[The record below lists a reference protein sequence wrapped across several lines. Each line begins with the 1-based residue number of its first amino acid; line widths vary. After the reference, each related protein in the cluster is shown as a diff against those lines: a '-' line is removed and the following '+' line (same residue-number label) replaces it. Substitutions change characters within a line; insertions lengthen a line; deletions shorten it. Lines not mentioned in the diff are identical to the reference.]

1 MLQRAQKREHESPE
15 RDGAPRKCSRLRSS
29 QPSEVSCFFCGQAA
43 GMDGLH
49 EVTTF
54 QMDQRVHKS
63 AELTGD
69 SLLLAKLSLGD
80 MVALEAKYHTKCLL
94 ALYNRARKVQ
104 VEQQGAYSEDDEISG
119 IVFAELVMYVEEVR
133 LEASTAP
140 VFELTD
146 MAQLYMSRMQQFG
159 LTSDKRIHTT

>member
-1 MLQRAQKREHESPE
+1 MLQRAQKKVKNGMVLHASVVDYVLYSLVRCLVFS
-15 RDGAPRKCSRLRSS
+15 
-29 QPSEVSCFFCGQAA
+29 QAA

-54 QMDQRVHKS
+54 QVDQHVHKS

-80 MVALEAKYHTKCLL
+80 MVALEVKYHTKCLL

-119 IVFAELVMYVEEVR
+119 IVFAELVKKFVWKQA
-133 LEASTAP
+133 LHQFSNSLIWPNSTC
-140 VFELTD
+140 
-146 MAQLYMSRMQQFG
+146 
-159 LTSDKRIHTT
+159 